1 MDEPELSSAPWFQP
15 EVPKSLSL
23 EVLRR
28 EPEGAFVVRRSN
40 SGKGLA
46 LSVRFVTVSVVSR
59 YNNLKNFEKT
69 KLRYIM
75 FSMRK

>member
-1 MDEPELSSAPWFQP
+1 MVTQDYSILDEPELTSAPWFQP

-46 LSVRFVTVSVVSR
+46 LSVRCVKVSVVSR
-59 YNNLKNFEKT
+59 YNNIKITF
-69 KLRYIM
+69 
-75 FSMRK
+75 